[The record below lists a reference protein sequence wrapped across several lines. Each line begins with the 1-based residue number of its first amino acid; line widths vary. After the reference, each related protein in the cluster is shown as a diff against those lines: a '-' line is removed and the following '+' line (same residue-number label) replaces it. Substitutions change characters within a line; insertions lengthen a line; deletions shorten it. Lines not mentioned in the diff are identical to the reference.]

1 MSAVITL
8 NEQTLGR
15 DDGPVL
21 IMLHG
26 LYGSGSNWRS
36 VAKPFADNYRIILPD
51 LRNHGRS
58 PHHPDMDYR
67 SIARDVIALLERH
80 AIGSAAVVGH
90 SMGGKVAMALALMA
104 PERVSHLMVLDIAPV
119 IYAHKSEQSSV
130 IEALQAL
137 DLSRIQSRD
146 DADEALADA
155 IPKPLVRQFL
165 LTNLQR
171 SGDDWTWRIPLAQLS
186 DALPSL
192 LDWPSELTGSWLG
205 PAYFVYGGASD
216 YVQASSRPAIDA
228 RFPGAR
234 YHCLEGV
241 GHWVHAQAP
250 AAFIEQLK
258 DCLAESQ

>member
-67 SIARDVIALLERH
+67 SIARDVIALLDRH

-171 SGDDWTWRIPLAQLS
+171 SGDDWTWRIPLAQLA

-192 LDWPSELTGSWLG
+192 LDWP
-205 PAYFVYGGASD
+205 ASD